1 MHKEVASVRDCRV
14 RTGACGVLACQSECV
29 ASEAAKRC
37 AFETDRLVVGDW
49 HDLAERL
56 GLDLADVITVVLTT
70 TTTSS
75 LPPAWCGDYDADR
88 ATRWI
93 IDRDAESPTLL
104 AIEKE
109 TGDVIGLIL
118 LFETALD
125 DGSSEIDLRL
135 GYVLAEW
142 AWGNGFASELVNGL
156 VGWARSEP
164 LIGSISGGVAQ
175 DNEAS
180 AKVLVKNG
188 FAPTHRQSGERLYRR
203 VLRS

>member
-1 MHKEVASVRDCRV
+1 
-14 RTGACGVLACQSECV
+14 V
-29 ASEAAKRC
+29 ASEAARSC
-37 AFETDRLVVGDW
+37 AFETDRLIVGDW

-70 TTTSS
+70 TTTSA
-75 LPPAWCGDYDADR
+75 LPPDWYGDYDADR

-109 TGDVIGLIL
+109 TGNAIGLMI

-135 GYVLAEW
+135 GYVLAES
-142 AWGNGFASELVNGL
+142 AWGNGFATELVNGL
-156 VGWARSEP
+156 VQWARSEP
-164 LIGSISGGVAQ
+164 LIRSISGGVAQ

-188 FAPTHRQSGERLYRR
+188 FAPTHSPDGERLYKR
-203 VLRS
+203 VLRT